1 MYSLIVYRDVY
12 KVLLKC
18 CNNFSDFNCKK
29 KVLEKTFFSYRKGSV
44 TCSRIFVLL
53 CVIDLFVIF

>member
-12 KVLLKC
+12 KMLLKC

-29 KVLEKTFFSYRKGSV
+29 KVLEKTFFLTGRGV
-44 TCSRIFVLL
+44 SRV
-53 CVIDLFVIF
+53 VEYLFYYV